1 MTRQS
6 LSPRQEITNGTNVI
20 LPFSNHFCYRE
31 VIESPTWNDAPSSIC
46 PTAHSFAPS
55 SSSFPQLTTSVICEY
70 RWHRGATAEASPRC
84 ENQVERIRVLD
95 DEKTGSSMNEHMK
108 NRWQKLLLRLGF
120 VVAVNKIRGRLQAS
134 LGAILVSDRAV
145 PKMEQD
151 KVSGTRHPPYCLAT
165 NLRSVNEIR
174 KVEGY
179 ECSSMMGTRP
189 KESCKALVAT
199 DSNNNFADQFDEC
212 HSSPLHGGH
221 SPQSA
226 TTGVTLRAF
235 LSSYSTSSRSNH
247 IFSEKYAETVTLDG
261 YSGSPSHL
269 QRQGNASVDATET
282 GLCTQPSDHD
292 YDCESSSRN
301 GNINMRSKF
310 GISDLGGFS
319 GNSSVYS
326 SSNNSADFSLISAD
340 AVTRNKSVEY
350 GTLKRSKTHLKKC
363 RSAQDA
369 HSTRDDDDADSG
381 RDAVVLPSSTS
392 THLHV
397 KNVPVAVIENNTIV
411 EAGTPSLKDCNSS
424 TSARR
429 LITGNVANQ
438 AYGDGHYPEHV
449 TLLSAADRT
458 TDRHRQVKRFG
469 SEICYTSD
477 SNLTSVSQKLESC
490 VLVDAADVDSTDC
503 MKQPG
508 KAARMKKPRM
518 HIHSDVMR
526 EINEEINREMNHE
539 IERELTK
546 ERRESLKQMTCKM
559 CKFVDEEMFEPGK
572 QEVYDHVAHIQ
583 PESPIE
589 VVQGRTKMA
598 VMARRSVLKGAHR
611 VRSLPLPEPGLH
623 PSPFATARCRIQDP
637 GTHVTEECRAKATRR
652 SRALHEKPSSITRC
666 RNTTGSVRPS
676 CDSLS
681 YRQTDKAGKTDIKR
695 QALPLSPGPMLA
707 PLQCPSPKG
716 DAVKSKIKPAPL
728 NKRMTGTQTP
738 SPLQSPLASR
748 QGSRR
753 IAPATSPLAS
763 LSAAATEP
771 GKSCIRADSGNGTG
785 SCVYTGSETKKVRG
799 TDVRLTTRKKNT
811 GLVSPSHRLPKIE
824 KNKSHDARILGK
836 VTEIDRE
843 HGSEGGSDR
852 SVGSLSGSEVFN
864 ASSVPKTHLNDIS
877 KVDGIWIDSVEGSV
891 GESELPRSVLLA
903 ALKAGLP
910 SRLWS
915 MIPAI
920 ATSVKDE
927 TDFGISQ
934 HRRTGTYA
942 TANGV
947 DTCVGS
953 SYDTT
958 PKTSRLPTPRSSPGA
973 LGKTRSDINSA
984 GRTRG
989 GAVAVVG
996 IKNIEGTDIQRM
1008 KDEEMVRH
1016 FLEVSEDHLT

>member
-1 MTRQS
+1 
-6 LSPRQEITNGTNVI
+6 
-20 LPFSNHFCYRE
+20 
-31 VIESPTWNDAPSSIC
+31 
-46 PTAHSFAPS
+46 
-55 SSSFPQLTTSVICEY
+55 
-70 RWHRGATAEASPRC
+70 
-84 ENQVERIRVLD
+84 
-95 DEKTGSSMNEHMK
+95 MNEHMK
-108 NRWQKLLLRLGF
+108 NRWQKLLLRLGYI
-120 VVAVNKIRGRLQAS
+120 VAVNKIRGRLQAS

-151 KVSGTRHPPYCLAT
+151 KVSERRHPPYCLAT
-165 NLRSVNEIR
+165 NLISVNEIR

-179 ECSSMMGTRP
+179 ECYSMMDTRT
-189 KESCKALVAT
+189 KESCKALVAA
-199 DSNNNFADQFDEC
+199 DSNNNFADLSDDC
-212 HSSPLHGGH
+212 HSSPLHDGH
-221 SPQSA
+221 SPHSA
-226 TTGVTLRAF
+226 ATGVTQRAF

-247 IFSEKYAETVTLDG
+247 VFSEKYADMVTPVGCL
-261 YSGSPSHL
+261 SSPSHL
-269 QRQGNASVDATET
+269 QREGNDHFGATET

-292 YDCESSSRN
+292 HDCESSSRN

-310 GISDLGGFS
+310 GLSDLGGS
-319 GNSSVYS
+319 SSNSSVCS
-326 SSNNSADFSLISAD
+326 SSNNSAEFSLISAD

-350 GTLKRSKTHLKKC
+350 GTLKRSITHLKKC

-369 HSTRDDDDADSG
+369 PSTLDDADADSD

-392 THLHV
+392 PHLHV
-397 KNVPVAVIENNTIV
+397 KNVPLTVIENNTIV

-424 TSARR
+424 SSVRR
-429 LITGNVANQ
+429 LITGNIANQ
-438 AYGDGHYPEHV
+438 AYGDGPYPDHV
-449 TLLSAADRT
+449 TLLSADERT
-458 TDRHRQVKRFG
+458 TDRRRQVKRFG
-469 SEICYTSD
+469 SEICSTSD
-477 SNLTSVSQKLESC
+477 SNLTTAAQKLESC
-490 VLVDAADVDSTDC
+490 ALADAADMDSTDC
-503 MKQPG
+503 MKQQG
-508 KAARMKKPRM
+508 KAARKKKPRM

-572 QEVYDHVAHIQ
+572 QEVYDQVAHVQ

-598 VMARRSVLKGAHR
+598 VMARRSVLKGANR
-611 VRSLPLPEPGLH
+611 VRSLPLPEPGLN
-623 PSPFATARCRIQDP
+623 PSPLATARCRIQDP
-637 GTHVTEECRAKATRR
+637 GTHASEECRAKATRR

-666 RNTTGSVRPS
+666 RNTTSSVRPS
-676 CDSLS
+676 YDSLS

-716 DAVKSKIKPAPL
+716 DAVKTKIKPAPL
-728 NKRMTGTQTP
+728 SKRMTGTQTP

-763 LSAAATEP
+763 LSAAAIES
-771 GKSCIRADSGNGTG
+771 GKSCIRADSGTG
-785 SCVYTGSETKKVRG
+785 SCVYAGSETEKARG
-799 TDVRLTTRKKNT
+799 AEIRLMTRKKNT

-824 KNKSHDARILGK
+824 KNKSHDARLLGK
-836 VTEIDRE
+836 VIEIDRE

-852 SVGSLSGSEVFN
+852 SVGSVSGSEVVN
-864 ASSVPKTHLNDIS
+864 ASSVPKSLLDDIS
-877 KVDGIWIDSVEGSV
+877 KLDGMRIDSVEGIV
-891 GESELPRSVLLA
+891 GEGELPRSVLLA

-947 DTCVGS
+947 ATCVGS

-958 PKTSRLPTPRSSPGA
+958 PKTSRLPTPRNSPGT
-973 LGKTRSDINSA
+973 LGKTRSDINLT
-984 GRTRG
+984 GGTRG

-996 IKNIEGTDIQRM
+996 IKNIEGTDIRRM